1 MRKLPPRDR
10 LTGARPRHTIYRA
23 ILVAAGMILA
33 VAQFGCAVGVDGGPV
48 GDDGIGYV
56 GGYYEPY
63 GYVVGGWGG
72 GYHVGPGRGGER
84 GGGGA
89 SGHSYRAAPA
99 GRGAPSIPSHSR
111 RR

>member
-1 MRKLPPRDR
+1 MKDLPARDR
-10 LTGARPRHTIYRA
+10 PTGSRRRQATHRR
-23 ILVAAGMILA
+23 ILVAAGLILA
-33 VAQFGCAVGVDGGPV
+33 GAQLGCAVGVDAGPV

-84 GGGGA
+84 GGRGGA
-89 SGHSYRAAPA
+89 GHSYRSAPA